1 VARYCASQLPW
12 FTGAFFGWFCK
23 LLEAISNLK
32 LAYIVKIRHGEAGNL
47 AGPPT
52 PLNLWVH
59 ALA

>member
-32 LAYIVKIRHGEAGNL
+32 LAYIVKVRHGEADITEIGRHM
-47 AGPPT
+47 AGT
-52 PLNLWVH
+52 S
-59 ALA
+59 